1 LNIGNTSSVLFE
13 RTRSEGL
20 ITGFTSNYIR
30 VEHPWDPKLAGA
42 IRDVRLTGLSE
53 SGKMKIELI

>member
-1 LNIGNTSSVLFE
+1 MFE

-30 VEHPWDPKLAGA
+30 VEHPWQARLAGT
-42 IRDVRLTGLSE
+42 IRRVKLTDISMNGR
-53 SGKMKIELI
+53 INVELIN